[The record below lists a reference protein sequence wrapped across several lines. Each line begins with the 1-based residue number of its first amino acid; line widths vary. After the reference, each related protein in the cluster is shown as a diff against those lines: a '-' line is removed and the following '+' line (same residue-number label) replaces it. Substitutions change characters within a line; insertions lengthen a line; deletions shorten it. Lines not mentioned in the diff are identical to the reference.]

1 MQRQGRSDHYFVLL
15 IVTDGC
21 VTNPERT
28 VNAIV
33 DCAELPVSIVIVGV
47 GNRDFSPMQRLLSL
61 TLKSSEG
68 RLLRRE
74 IVTFVPYTTS
84 MTSNELVTKLLLN
97 VPRQFLSWAMMHGR
111 FAPSN

>member
-21 VTNPERT
+21 VTNPQRT
-28 VNAIV
+28 MNAIV
-33 DCAELPVSIVIVGV
+33 DCSELPVSIIIVGV
-47 GNRDFSPMQRLLSL
+47 GNQDFSSMQRLISPI
-61 TLKSSEG
+61 LKSSEG

-74 IVTFVPYTTS
+74 IVTFVPYTAS

-97 VPRQFLSWAMMHGR
+97 IPRQFLTWAMMHGR
-111 FAPSN
+111 FAPSR